1 MADTALVNRLTLSR
15 ASLQL
20 LYRRQDAAPEHRA
33 AWIAVFAQLIGALS
47 RPNCGIVAVLV
58 NHQLGAA

>member
-1 MADTALVNRLTLSR
+1 MVDTALVNRLTLSR

-20 LYRRQDAAPEHRA
+20 LYRRQDAAPELRA

-47 RPNCGIVAVLV
+47 RPN
-58 NHQLGAA
+58 